1 MLGLKPE
8 AAARF
13 SFLLSIPVIFL
24 AGSLETVEYLQAAS
38 IEDAWPLLIGAL
50 ISAISA
56 YACIHYFL
64 KLLDRIGMMP
74 FVAYRLVLGLIL
86 LVLFI

>member
-13 SFLLSIPVIFL
+13 SFLLSIPVILL

-38 IEDAWPLLIGAL
+38 IEDARPLLIGAL
-50 ISAISA
+50 ISAASA
-56 YACIHYFL
+56 YTCIHYFL
-64 KLLDRIGMMP
+64 KLLDRIGMLP
-74 FVAYRLVLGLIL
+74 FVAYRLVLGVIL